1 MSLNG
6 LDDPKIKAAH
16 DAAVAEPGGWFLLR
30 YASRDDVELAGC
42 GNGGIVEI
50 RNAIANFEVEEP
62 APLYGFL
69 RYRRR
74 NVVISY
80 VPEECSRLVQA
91 RVTVHL
97 TAVTE
102 RFSPHDTEFPIT
114 TARELRDTSLSA
126 ACSLHTASGSTSSST
141 SSLRR
146 RRLVEIAED
155 AEEENR
161 AKRQSTVPEE
171 RPSTE
176 KTDALPSP
184 PSLSP
189 ELPTAVPES
198 TSFNSMI
205 SETGSYSSPGKEAHD
220 ADMGSR
226 FPATERRE
234 SSHPTRSDP
243 YSSSSYGS
251 SGVRP
256 KVKLGPRPSIDAAAV
271 GGRPHTSGSASFRP
285 VATLPVGIKMVSRG
299 SRKEKERE
307 KHPGDPPTMTISPPP
322 MGDAMLAP
330 GQYDSTRPH
339 TSGGRSTSRSE
350 PLPSPTVL
358 SPTSVS
364 APKTPTIKPEKAR
377 LMKALELRKKKK
389 LDAVTFPE
397 QTYPCSPDG
406 LVSPVSIGDGTST
419 GALKEADD
427 TLASLDQ
434 LVKADDS
441 GISFDASSAVRTDES
456 DATRSDSY
464 PVSPVGPSEMAE
476 STKASSISES
486 TDETVLEH
494 TNVKEEPRINEETET
509 SSPSHDETTA
519 ITNIV
524 NGTSLLEAPEEH
536 LEHLSPAVHNP
547 SHEYVRITASDT
559 PEAEPMG
566 TLEKQAYPEA
576 DPVCEPASQP
586 SESPEIEASG
596 ASSNELPIL
605 QDEKTE
611 AAPDSASAKML
622 SEASARDAEG
632 ICETSLLNNDAEV
645 VAPEE
650 SPVGSTFSAGSEDI
664 FGIKKPRLKGCME
677 PIRTDVKV
685 ASHSRSNS
693 ETQFLSD
700 DDFMDELSSA
710 VVQEAQPMSVS
721 KSPVGSP
728 FPSSKK
734 QNSEQSRFS
743 RLFSTPLRKE
753 KTDSSMLE
761 PPSDEQ
767 RPPSSRSVS
776 AGAAS
781 YLNHISQQQ
790 NSPLA
795 KKVNL
800 GSGISQRIKALEKLS
815 SLAPGDGAPT
825 TGPAQGAST
834 AFFSV
839 RKANARGKSPTI
851 AERANSLTLNSP
863 GFSLESSPSP
873 SPDGGRMDT
882 FTSAVVS
889 STPPTGSQP
898 ESISVTARIVRD
910 PSQPFP
916 AMSEAGKDPSEYA
929 PLDLKQSLLVIDHQR
944 AVAQP
949 PRETHL
955 EPRISEE
962 ERLSSSKLTIA
973 NERRSSATIIKDLI
987 SEGRRSLSERR
998 RSTNIEHS
1006 VTIPSVRS
1014 SSRRSSI
1021 STSPTKQRPLSFNSR
1036 VSTSSRRDHGKSLS
1050 PPPTAGSSSSTGTAS
1065 DEKFDKKSNRA
1076 SKMMRRMSSSLS
1088 ASRKTL
1094 AHAISPTVREE
1105 SEPLSLG
1112 DDHTLAPS
1120 PMSSTGFDIG
1130 DVNVQFP
1137 DSLLWKRR
1145 SMLLDSQ
1152 GFLIISPALSAH
1164 GNGRDKSNAG
1174 ATRRFHLS
1182 EFRPPCIPD
1191 VEMQELP
1198 NSVVLDFIDGG
1209 GLQVACEDRYGQGR
1223 ILETLEEAHRSW
1235 EAYGNE

>member
-16 DAAVAEPGGWFLLR
+16 EAAVAEPGGWFLLR
-30 YASRDDVELAGC
+30 YASRDDVELAGR

-146 RRLVEIAED
+146 RRLMEIAED

-171 RPSTE
+171 RPSAE

-184 PSLSP
+184 PSPFP
-189 ELPTAVPES
+189 ELPKAVPEA

-205 SETGSYSSPGKEAHD
+205 SEAGSYSSPGKGAHD
-220 ADMGSR
+220 ADMGLR

-234 SSHPTRSDP
+234 SPHSTRPDP
-243 YSSSSYGS
+243 YYSSSSYGS

-256 KVKLGPRPSIDAAAV
+256 KVKLGPRPSLDAAAV
-271 GGRPHTSGSASFRP
+271 GGRPHTSGSAYLRP

-307 KHPGDPPTMTISPPP
+307 RQPGDPPIMTISPPP

-330 GQYDSTRPH
+330 GHYVSIRPH
-339 TSGGRSTSRSE
+339 TSGGRPASRSE

-358 SPTSVS
+358 SSPTSFS
-364 APKTPTIKPEKAR
+364 APKTPIIKPEKAR
-377 LMKALELRKKKK
+377 LMKALELRNKKK
-389 LDAVTFPE
+389 LDAVTPPE
-397 QTYPCSPDG
+397 RSYPCSPHG
-406 LVSPVSIGDGTST
+406 LASPVSIGDATST
-419 GALKEADD
+419 GAPKEADD
-427 TLASLDQ
+427 PLASLDQ
-434 LVKADDS
+434 LVRADDS
-441 GISFDASSAVRTDES
+441 GISFDGSSAVRTDES

-486 TDETVLEH
+486 TDETVLEP
-494 TNVKEEPRINEETET
+494 TDVKEEPRVNEETEMG
-509 SSPSHDETTA
+509 SHDETTA
-519 ITNIV
+519 ITNII

-536 LEHLSPAVHNP
+536 LEHLSSAVPNP
-547 SHEYVRITASDT
+547 SQEYVQITASDT
-559 PEAEPMG
+559 PEAEVKG
-566 TLEKQAYPEA
+566 TREKQAHPEA
-576 DPVCEPASQP
+576 DPLCEPASQP
-586 SESPEIEASG
+586 SEIPETEASG
-596 ASSNELPIL
+596 ASSNALPIL

-611 AAPDSASAKML
+611 AAPDSDSNEML
-622 SEASARDAEG
+622 SEPSAQDAEG
-632 ICETSLLNNDAEV
+632 ICETSLLSNDAEV
-645 VAPEE
+645 VAPEG
-650 SPVGSTFSAGSEDI
+650 SPVGSTFSAGSEEI
-664 FGIKKPRLKGCME
+664 SGIQKPRLKGCME
-677 PIRTDVKV
+677 PIRTDMKV

-734 QNSEQSRFS
+734 QNSEQGRFS
-743 RLFSTPLRKE
+743 RVFSTPVRKE
-753 KTDSSMLE
+753 KTDTSLLE

-767 RPPSSRSVS
+767 RPPSRSLS

-781 YLNHISQQQ
+781 YLNRISQQQ
-790 NSPLA
+790 SSPLA

-851 AERANSLTLNSP
+851 AERTNSLTLSSP

-873 SPDGGRMDT
+873 DGSRMDI
-882 FTSAVVS
+882 FTSAVVP

-910 PSQPFP
+910 PSHPFP

-929 PLDLKQSLLVIDHQR
+929 PLDLKQSPLVIDHQR

-955 EPRISEE
+955 EPRLPEE
-962 ERLSSSKLTIA
+962 ERLSSSKVTIA
-973 NERRSSATIIKDLI
+973 NERRSSASIIKDLI
-987 SEGRRSLSERR
+987 SEGRTSLSERR
-998 RSTNIEHS
+998 RSSNIEHS
-1006 VTIPSVRS
+1006 VSIPSVRS
-1014 SSRRSSI
+1014 SSRPSSLG
-1021 STSPTKQRPLSFNSR
+1021 TSPTKQRPLSFNSR
-1036 VSTSSRRDHGKSLS
+1036 VSTSSRDHGKSLS
-1050 PPPTAGSSSSTGTAS
+1050 PPPTAGSLSSTGTAS
-1065 DEKFDKKSNRA
+1065 DEKSDKKSNRA
-1076 SKMMRRMSSSLS
+1076 SRMMRRMSSSLS

-1112 DDHTLAPS
+1112 DAHTLAPS
-1120 PMSSTGFDIG
+1120 PMSPTGLDIG

-1145 SMLLDSQ
+1145 SMVLDSQ

-1209 GLQVACEDRYGQGR
+1209 GLQVACEDRFGQGR